1 MKGGCPVARKFR
13 SIRSQGLARRWA
25 TNILSVVAATVVA
38 MEIIFIF
45 LVHEY
50 YFSTVRQYLNN
61 KISVIT
67 TSFSSYASGSYTDFE
82 NGARQYV
89 ESFNERDR
97 MEVQVLNSSGKIVM
111 STNGFMPE
119 KIEDYKEASAV
130 SEGVSLWQGRLSS
143 GEKVMAATTLIKSK
157 QSNDIT
163 LGGVRIVVSLTDTN
177 RQFSIIMW
185 IGVGLGLV
193 IFLVLVLSGTYFIRS
208 IVNPIAGINRTARQI
223 AAGDFDA
230 RIEPSENPR
239 DDEIGRLGE
248 TINYMAS
255 ELGSTEKMKN
265 EFISSVSHELRT
277 PLTAI
282 KGWGETVLSSIDDPT
297 ITKKGIEVIISE
309 AERLSVIVEDLLDFS
324 RMQSGNLK
332 YNMVPCDIVADVS
345 EAVMTLTDTAK
356 KQGVFLEYTEP
367 EVMPTVVAD
376 AGRMQQGFI
385 NIISNSLKYTSKGG
399 HILVDVKEEIGYVL
413 IMVSDNGRGIPE
425 ADLDKVKQ
433 KFYKAEGS
441 VRGSGIGLALADEI
455 VKSHG
460 GRLEISS
467 TENIGTTVSIMLP
480 IKPKTD

>member
-1 MKGGCPVARKFR
+1 
-13 SIRSQGLARRWA
+13 
-25 TNILSVVAATVVA
+25 
-38 MEIIFIF
+38 
-45 LVHEY
+45 
-50 YFSTVRQYLNN
+50 
-61 KISVIT
+61 
-67 TSFSSYASGSYTDFE
+67 
-82 NGARQYV
+82 
-89 ESFNERDR
+89 
-97 MEVQVLNSSGKIVM
+97 
-111 STNGFMPE
+111 
-119 KIEDYKEASAV
+119 
-130 SEGVSLWQGRLSS
+130 
-143 GEKVMAATTLIKSK
+143 
-157 QSNDIT
+157 
-163 LGGVRIVVSLTDTN
+163 
-177 RQFSIIMW
+177 
-185 IGVGLGLV
+185 
-193 IFLVLVLSGTYFIRS
+193 
-208 IVNPIAGINRTARQI
+208 
-223 AAGDFDA
+223 
-230 RIEPSENPR
+230 
-239 DDEIGRLGE
+239 
-248 TINYMAS
+248 MAS

-297 ITKKGIEVIISE
+297 ITKKGIDVIISE
-309 AERLSVIVEDLLDFS
+309 SERLSVIVEDLLDFS

-332 YNMVPCDIVADVS
+332 YNMVPCDIVAEVS
-345 EAVMTLTDTAK
+345 EAVMTLTDTAR

-376 AGRMQQGFI
+376 PGRMQQVFV

-455 VKSHG
+455 VKNHG

-480 IKPKTD
+480 IKPKNDQN

>member
-1 MKGGCPVARKFR
+1 MAKK
-13 SIRSQGLARRWA
+13 IKKMRSQGLARRWA
-25 TNILSVVAATVVA
+25 TNILSVTAAILVVV
-38 MEIIFIF
+38 ESVFIF
-45 LVHEY
+45 VVHEY

-61 KISVIT
+61 KMSAIS
-67 TSFSSYASGSYTDFE
+67 TSFSAYASGSYTDFE

-89 ESFNERDR
+89 ESFGERDK
-97 MEVQVLNSSGKIVM
+97 MEVQVLNSSGNVVM

-119 KIEDYKEASAV
+119 KSEDYKEAAAQSD
-130 SEGVSLWQGRLSS
+130 GVSLWQGRLSS

-163 LGGVRIVVSLTDTN
+163 LGGVRIVVSLTDTSF
-177 RQFSIIMW
+177 QFNIIMW
-185 IGVGLGLV
+185 IGIVVGLAL
-193 IFLVLVLSGTYFIRS
+193 FLVTVLSGTYFIRS
-208 IVNPIAGINRTARQI
+208 IVNPIAGINKTARQI

-230 RIEPSENPR
+230 RIEPSEKQR
-239 DDEIGRLGE
+239 DDEISRLGE

-297 ITKKGIEVIISE
+297 ITKKGIDVIISE
-309 AERLSVIVEDLLDFS
+309 SERLSVIVEDLLDFS
-324 RMQSGNLK
+324 CMQSGNLK
-332 YNMVPCDIVADVS
+332 YNRVPCDIVAEVS
-345 EAVMTLTDTAK
+345 EAVMTLTDTAR

-376 AGRMQQGFI
+376 PGRMQQVFV

-455 VKSHG
+455 VKNHG

-480 IKPKTD
+480 IKPKNDQN

>member
-1 MKGGCPVARKFR
+1 MRK
-13 SIRSQGLARRWA
+13 IKKPKQQGLARRWA
-25 TNILSVVAATVVA
+25 INILSVVAATIAVA
-38 MEIIFIF
+38 ETVFIF
-45 LVHEY
+45 AVHEY
-50 YFSTVRQYLNN
+50 YFSTVRQYLEN
-61 KISVIT
+61 KMSAIT
-67 TSFSSYASGSYTDFE
+67 ASFSSYSAGSYSDFE
-82 NGARQYV
+82 LGARQYV
-89 ESFNERDR
+89 EGFNERDK
-97 MEVQVLNSSGKIVM
+97 MEVQIIGPSGNVIM
-111 STNGFMPE
+111 STNGFLPDKNE
-119 KIEDYKEASAV
+119 SYD
-130 SEGVSLWQGRLSS
+130 GVGTDLGGVTLKQGRLSS
-143 GEKVMAATTLIKSK
+143 GEEVMTAATAIKSK
-157 QSNDIT
+157 QSDDIT
-163 LGGVRIVVSLTDTN
+163 LGAVRIIVSLSDTS
-177 RQFSIIMW
+177 RQYTIIVLIG
-185 IGVGLGLV
+185 IGVGLV
-193 IFLVLVLSGTYFIRS
+193 MFLVMVFSGTYFIRS
-208 IVNPIAGINRTARQI
+208 IVNPIAGINKTARQI

-230 RIEPSENPR
+230 RIEPSENPK
-239 DDEIGRLGE
+239 DDEISRLGE

-297 ITKKGIEVIISE
+297 ITKKGIDVIISE

-332 YNMVPCDIVADVS
+332 YNMESCDIVAEVS

-367 EVMPTVVAD
+367 ESMPTVVAD
-376 AGRMQQGFI
+376 AGRMQQVFV
-385 NIISNSLKYTSKGG
+385 NIISNALKYTSAGG

-455 VKSHG
+455 VKNHG

-480 IKPKTD
+480 QKPRSEN

>member
-1 MKGGCPVARKFR
+1 
-13 SIRSQGLARRWA
+13 
-25 TNILSVVAATVVA
+25 
-38 MEIIFIF
+38 
-45 LVHEY
+45 
-50 YFSTVRQYLNN
+50 
-61 KISVIT
+61 
-67 TSFSSYASGSYTDFE
+67 
-82 NGARQYV
+82 
-89 ESFNERDR
+89 
-97 MEVQVLNSSGKIVM
+97 
-111 STNGFMPE
+111 
-119 KIEDYKEASAV
+119 
-130 SEGVSLWQGRLSS
+130 
-143 GEKVMAATTLIKSK
+143 MAATTLIKSK

-163 LGGVRIVVSLTDTN
+163 LGGVRIVVSLTDTSF
-177 RQFSIIMW
+177 QFNIIMW
-185 IGVGLGLV
+185 IGIVVGLAL
-193 IFLVLVLSGTYFIRS
+193 FLVTVLSGTYFIRS
-208 IVNPIAGINRTARQI
+208 IVNPIAGINKTARQI

-230 RIEPSENPR
+230 RIEPSEKQR
-239 DDEIGRLGE
+239 DDEISRLGE

-297 ITKKGIEVIISE
+297 ITKKGIDVIISE
-309 AERLSVIVEDLLDFS
+309 SERLSVIVEDLLDFS

-332 YNMVPCDIVADVS
+332 YNMVPCDIVAEVS
-345 EAVMTLTDTAK
+345 EAVMTLTDTAR

-376 AGRMQQGFI
+376 PGRMQQVFV

-455 VKSHG
+455 VKNHG

-480 IKPKTD
+480 IKPKNDQN

>member
-1 MKGGCPVARKFR
+1 MRK
-13 SIRSQGLARRWA
+13 IKKPKQQGLARRWA
-25 TNILSVVAATVVA
+25 INILSVVAATIAVV
-38 MEIIFIF
+38 ETVFIF
-45 LVHEY
+45 VVHEY
-50 YFSTVRQYLNN
+50 YFSTVRQYLEN
-61 KISVIT
+61 KMSAIT
-67 TSFSSYASGSYTDFE
+67 ASFSSYSAGSYSDFE
-82 NGARQYV
+82 LGARQYV
-89 ESFNERDR
+89 EGFNERDK
-97 MEVQVLNSSGKIVM
+97 MEVQIIGPGGNVIM
-111 STNGFMPE
+111 STNGFLPDKNE
-119 KIEDYKEASAV
+119 RYDGKETDLG
-130 SEGVSLWQGRLSS
+130 GVTLKQGRLSS
-143 GEKVMAATTLIKSK
+143 GEEVMTVTTLIKSK
-157 QSNDIT
+157 QSDDIT
-163 LGGVRIVVSLTDTN
+163 LGAVRIIVSLSDTS
-177 RQFSIIMW
+177 RQYTIIVLIG
-185 IGVGLGLV
+185 IGVGLV
-193 IFLVLVLSGTYFIRS
+193 MFLVMVFSGTYFIRS
-208 IVNPIAGINRTARQI
+208 IVNPIAGINKTARQI

-230 RIEPSENPR
+230 RIEPSENPK
-239 DDEIGRLGE
+239 DDEISRLGE

-297 ITKKGIEVIISE
+297 ITKKGIDVIISE

-332 YNMVPCDIVADVS
+332 YNMESCDIVAEVS

-356 KQGVFLEYTEP
+356 KQGVFLEYNEP
-367 EVMPTVVAD
+367 ESMPAVVAD
-376 AGRMQQGFI
+376 AGRMQQVFV
-385 NIISNSLKYTSKGG
+385 NIISNALKYTSAGG

-455 VKSHG
+455 VKNHG

-480 IKPKTD
+480 QKPGNEN

>member
-1 MKGGCPVARKFR
+1 MRK
-13 SIRSQGLARRWA
+13 IKKPKQQGLARRWA
-25 TNILSVVAATVVA
+25 INILSVVAATIAVV
-38 MEIIFIF
+38 ETVFIVV
-45 LVHEY
+45 VHEY
-50 YFSTVRQYLNN
+50 YFSTVRQYLEN
-61 KISVIT
+61 KMSAIT
-67 TSFSSYASGSYTDFE
+67 ASFSSYSAGSYSDFE
-82 NGARQYV
+82 LGARQYV
-89 ESFNERDR
+89 EGFNERDK
-97 MEVQVLNSSGKIVM
+97 MEVQIIGPSGNVIM
-111 STNGFMPE
+111 STNGFLPDKNE
-119 KIEDYKEASAV
+119 SYD
-130 SEGVSLWQGRLSS
+130 GVGTDLGGVTLKQGRLSS
-143 GEKVMAATTLIKSK
+143 GEEVMTAATAIKSK
-157 QSNDIT
+157 QSDDIT
-163 LGGVRIVVSLTDTN
+163 LGAVRIIVSLSDTS
-177 RQFSIIMW
+177 RQYTIIVLIG
-185 IGVGLGLV
+185 IGVGLV
-193 IFLVLVLSGTYFIRS
+193 MFLVMVFSGTYFLRS
-208 IVNPIAGINRTARQI
+208 IVNPIAGINKTARQI

-230 RIEPSENPR
+230 RIEPSENPK
-239 DDEIGRLGE
+239 DDEISRLGE

-297 ITKKGIEVIISE
+297 ITKKGIDVIISE

-332 YNMVPCDIVADVS
+332 YNMESCDIVAEVS

-367 EVMPTVVAD
+367 ESMPTVVAD
-376 AGRMQQGFI
+376 AGRMQQVFV
-385 NIISNSLKYTSKGG
+385 NIISNALKYTSAGG

-455 VKSHG
+455 VKNHG

-480 IKPKTD
+480 QKPRSEN

>member
-1 MKGGCPVARKFR
+1 MRK
-13 SIRSQGLARRWA
+13 IKKPKQQGLARRWA
-25 TNILSVVAATVVA
+25 INILSVVAATIAVV
-38 MEIIFIF
+38 ETVFIF
-45 LVHEY
+45 VVHEY
-50 YFSTVRQYLNN
+50 YFSTVRQYLEN
-61 KISVIT
+61 KMSAIT
-67 TSFSSYASGSYTDFE
+67 ASFSSYSAGSYSDFE
-82 NGARQYV
+82 LGARQYV
-89 ESFNERDR
+89 EGFNERDK
-97 MEVQVLNSSGKIVM
+97 MEVQIIGPSGNVIM
-111 STNGFMPE
+111 STNGFLPDKNE
-119 KIEDYKEASAV
+119 SYD
-130 SEGVSLWQGRLSS
+130 GVGTDLGGVTLKQGRLSS
-143 GEKVMAATTLIKSK
+143 GEEVMTAATAIKSK
-157 QSNDIT
+157 QSDDIT
-163 LGGVRIVVSLTDTN
+163 LGAVRIIVSLSDTS
-177 RQFSIIMW
+177 RQYTIIVLIG
-185 IGVGLGLV
+185 IGVGLV
-193 IFLVLVLSGTYFIRS
+193 MFLVMVFSGTYFIRS
-208 IVNPIAGINRTARQI
+208 IVNPIAGINKTARQI

-230 RIEPSENPR
+230 RIEPSENPK
-239 DDEIGRLGE
+239 DDEISRLGE

-297 ITKKGIEVIISE
+297 ITKKGIDVIISE

-332 YNMVPCDIVADVS
+332 YNMESCDIVAEVS

-367 EVMPTVVAD
+367 ESMPAVVAD
-376 AGRMQQGFI
+376 AGRMQQVFV
-385 NIISNSLKYTSKGG
+385 NIISNALKYTSAGG

-455 VKSHG
+455 VKNHG

-480 IKPKTD
+480 QKPRSEN

>member
-1 MKGGCPVARKFR
+1 MRK
-13 SIRSQGLARRWA
+13 IKKPKQQGLARRWA
-25 TNILSVVAATVVA
+25 INILSVVAATIAVV
-38 MEIIFIF
+38 ETVFIF
-45 LVHEY
+45 VVHEY
-50 YFSTVRQYLNN
+50 YFSTVRQYLEN
-61 KISVIT
+61 KMSAIT
-67 TSFSSYASGSYTDFE
+67 ASFSSYSAGSYSDFE
-82 NGARQYV
+82 LGARQYV
-89 ESFNERDR
+89 EGFNERDK
-97 MEVQVLNSSGKIVM
+97 MEVQIIGPGGNVIM
-111 STNGFMPE
+111 STNGFLPDKNE
-119 KIEDYKEASAV
+119 SYDGKETDLG
-130 SEGVSLWQGRLSS
+130 GVTLKQGRLSS
-143 GEKVMAATTLIKSK
+143 GEEVMTATTLIKSK
-157 QSNDIT
+157 QSDDIT
-163 LGGVRIVVSLTDTN
+163 LGAVRIIVSLSDTS
-177 RQFSIIMW
+177 RQYTIIVLIG
-185 IGVGLGLV
+185 IGVGLV
-193 IFLVLVLSGTYFIRS
+193 MFLVMVLSGTYFIRS
-208 IVNPIAGINRTARQI
+208 IVNPIAGINKTARQI

-230 RIEPSENPR
+230 RIEPSENPK
-239 DDEIGRLGE
+239 DDEISRLGE

-297 ITKKGIEVIISE
+297 ITKKGIDVIISE

-332 YNMVPCDIVADVS
+332 YNMESCDIVAEVS

-356 KQGVFLEYTEP
+356 KQGVFLEYNEP
-367 EVMPTVVAD
+367 ESMPAVVAD
-376 AGRMQQGFI
+376 AGRMQQVFV
-385 NIISNSLKYTSKGG
+385 NIISNALKYTSAGG

-455 VKSHG
+455 VKNHG

-480 IKPKTD
+480 QKPGNEN

>member
-1 MKGGCPVARKFR
+1 MRK
-13 SIRSQGLARRWA
+13 IKKPKQQGLARRWA
-25 TNILSVVAATVVA
+25 INILSVVAATIAVV
-38 MEIIFIF
+38 ETVFIF
-45 LVHEY
+45 VVHEY
-50 YFSTVRQYLNN
+50 YFSTVRQYLEN
-61 KISVIT
+61 KMSAIT
-67 TSFSSYASGSYTDFE
+67 ASFSSYSAGSYSDFE
-82 NGARQYV
+82 LGARQYV
-89 ESFNERDR
+89 EGFNERDK
-97 MEVQVLNSSGKIVM
+97 MEVQIIGPSGNVIM
-111 STNGFMPE
+111 STNGFLPDKNE
-119 KIEDYKEASAV
+119 SYDGKETDLG
-130 SEGVSLWQGRLSS
+130 GVTLKQGRLSS
-143 GEKVMAATTLIKSK
+143 GEEVMTVTTLIKSK
-157 QSNDIT
+157 QSDDIT
-163 LGGVRIVVSLTDTN
+163 LGAVRIIVSLSDTS
-177 RQFSIIMW
+177 RQYTIIVLIG
-185 IGVGLGLV
+185 IGVGLV
-193 IFLVLVLSGTYFIRS
+193 MFLVMVFSGTYFIRS
-208 IVNPIAGINRTARQI
+208 IVNPIAGINKTARQI

-230 RIEPSENPR
+230 RIEPSENPK
-239 DDEIGRLGE
+239 DDEISRLGE

-297 ITKKGIEVIISE
+297 ITKKGIDVIISE

-332 YNMVPCDIVADVS
+332 YNMESCDIVAEVS

-356 KQGVFLEYTEP
+356 KQGVFLEYNEP
-367 EVMPTVVAD
+367 ESMPAVVAD
-376 AGRMQQGFI
+376 AGRMQQVFV
-385 NIISNSLKYTSKGG
+385 NIISNALKYTSAGG

-455 VKSHG
+455 VKNHG

-480 IKPKTD
+480 QKPRNEN

>member
-1 MKGGCPVARKFR
+1 MAKK
-13 SIRSQGLARRWA
+13 IKKMRSQGLARRWA
-25 TNILSVVAATVVA
+25 TNILSVTAAILVVV
-38 MEIIFIF
+38 ESVFIF
-45 LVHEY
+45 VVHEY

-61 KISVIT
+61 KMSAIS
-67 TSFSSYASGSYTDFE
+67 TSFSAYASGSYTDFE

-89 ESFNERDR
+89 ESFGERDK
-97 MEVQVLNSSGKIVM
+97 MEVQVLNSSGNVVM

-119 KIEDYKEASAV
+119 KSEDYTEASAQ
-130 SEGVSLWQGRLSS
+130 SDGVSLWQGRLSS

-163 LGGVRIVVSLTDTN
+163 LGGVRIVVSLTDTSF
-177 RQFSIIMW
+177 QFNIIMW
-185 IGVGLGLV
+185 IGIVVGLAL
-193 IFLVLVLSGTYFIRS
+193 FLVTVLSGTYFIRS
-208 IVNPIAGINRTARQI
+208 IVNPIAGINKTARQI
-223 AAGDFDA
+223 AAGGFDA
-230 RIEPSENPR
+230 RIEPSEKQR
-239 DDEIGRLGE
+239 DDEISRLGE

-297 ITKKGIEVIISE
+297 ITKKGIDVIISE
-309 AERLSVIVEDLLDFS
+309 SERLSVIVEDLLDFS

-332 YNMVPCDIVADVS
+332 YNMVPCDIVAEVS

-356 KQGVFLEYTEP
+356 KQGVFLEYVIP

-376 AGRMQQGFI
+376 PGRMQQVFV

-455 VKSHG
+455 VKNHG

-480 IKPKTD
+480 IKPKNDQN

>member
-1 MKGGCPVARKFR
+1 MRK
-13 SIRSQGLARRWA
+13 IKKPKQQGLARRWA
-25 TNILSVVAATVVA
+25 INILSVVAATIAVV
-38 MEIIFIF
+38 ETVFIF
-45 LVHEY
+45 VVHEY
-50 YFSTVRQYLNN
+50 YFSTVRQYLEN
-61 KISVIT
+61 KMSAIT
-67 TSFSSYASGSYTDFE
+67 ASFSSYSAGSYSDFE
-82 NGARQYV
+82 LGARQYV
-89 ESFNERDR
+89 EGFNERDK
-97 MEVQVLNSSGKIVM
+97 MEVQIIGPSGNVIM
-111 STNGFMPE
+111 STNGFLPDKNE
-119 KIEDYKEASAV
+119 SYD
-130 SEGVSLWQGRLSS
+130 GVGTDLGGVTLKQGRLSS
-143 GEKVMAATTLIKSK
+143 GEEVMTAATAIKSK
-157 QSNDIT
+157 QSDDIT
-163 LGGVRIVVSLTDTN
+163 LGAVRIIVSLSDTS
-177 RQFSIIMW
+177 RQYTIIVLIG
-185 IGVGLGLV
+185 IGVGLV
-193 IFLVLVLSGTYFIRS
+193 MFLVMVFSGTYFIRS
-208 IVNPIAGINRTARQI
+208 IVNPIAGINKTARQI

-230 RIEPSENPR
+230 RIEPSENPK
-239 DDEIGRLGE
+239 DDEISRLGE

-297 ITKKGIEVIISE
+297 ITKKGIDVIISE

-332 YNMVPCDIVADVS
+332 YNMESCDIVAEVS

-367 EVMPTVVAD
+367 ESMPTVVAD
-376 AGRMQQGFI
+376 AGRMQQVFV
-385 NIISNSLKYTSKGG
+385 NIISNALKYTSAGG

-455 VKSHG
+455 VKNHG

-480 IKPKTD
+480 QKPRSEN

>member
-1 MKGGCPVARKFR
+1 MRK
-13 SIRSQGLARRWA
+13 IKKPKQQGLARRWA
-25 TNILSVVAATVVA
+25 INILSVVAATIAVV
-38 MEIIFIF
+38 ETVFIF
-45 LVHEY
+45 VVHEY
-50 YFSTVRQYLNN
+50 YFSTVRQYLEN
-61 KISVIT
+61 KMSAIT
-67 TSFSSYASGSYTDFE
+67 ASFSSYSAGSYSDFE
-82 NGARQYV
+82 LGARQYV
-89 ESFNERDR
+89 EGFNERDK
-97 MEVQVLNSSGKIVM
+97 MEVQIIGPSGNVIM
-111 STNGFMPE
+111 STNGFLPDKNE
-119 KIEDYKEASAV
+119 SYD
-130 SEGVSLWQGRLSS
+130 GVGTDLGGVTLKQGRLSS
-143 GEKVMAATTLIKSK
+143 GEEVMTAITAIKSK
-157 QSNDIT
+157 QSDDIT
-163 LGGVRIVVSLTDTN
+163 LGAVRIIVSLSDTS
-177 RQFSIIMW
+177 RQYTIIVLIG
-185 IGVGLGLV
+185 IGVGLV
-193 IFLVLVLSGTYFIRS
+193 MFLVMVFSGTYFIRS
-208 IVNPIAGINRTARQI
+208 IVNPIAGINKTARQI

-230 RIEPSENPR
+230 RIEPSENPK
-239 DDEIGRLGE
+239 DDEISRLGE

-297 ITKKGIEVIISE
+297 ITKKGIDVIISE

-332 YNMVPCDIVADVS
+332 YNMESCDIVAEVS

-367 EVMPTVVAD
+367 ESMPAVVAD
-376 AGRMQQGFI
+376 AGRMQQVFV
-385 NIISNSLKYTSKGG
+385 NIISNALKYTSAGG

-455 VKSHG
+455 VKNHG

-480 IKPKTD
+480 QKPKSEN